1 MISFSET
8 PSPLLATSSLG
19 NCPKP
24 APRKRGL
31 IAGVFALLA
40 PLYLLSGC
48 RPSGPPPGAGGPQGP
63 LPVQV
68 TTAVS
73 ESVPIIGNWVATTDG
88 YVNAQIQPQVSGYLI
103 RQDYKEGSE
112 VHKNQVL
119 FEIDPRPF
127 QATLDQ
133 AQGQLDQAK
142 GQLGQ
147 AQAQVQLAEINVQ
160 RDTPLAQAHA
170 IAQSTLDNE
179 TKTLQSNQASVAS
192 AQAAIAS
199 AQAQVESAQLNLG
212 FTKVRSLIDGVA
224 GQAALQVGNLV
235 STSSVLTTVSQLN
248 PIKAYFYISEQE
260 YLALAARAR
269 SSGHADLLDTG
280 ASIPLQL
287 TLSNNQ
293 VFPESGRIVFVDRS
307 VSSQTGSIRLAA
319 AFPNRNNLLRPGQ
332 FGRISAQ
339 TQVLQ
344 NAVVI
349 PQRAVSE
356 LQGMNQVYIVG
367 SGNVAH
373 VHTVQLGP
381 QIGQDIVI
389 TKGVDAGDVLVTE
402 GNDKVKDGA
411 RVAPQQETTATASN
425 AGQAPRGE
433 NQ

>member
-1 MISFSET
+1 M
-8 PSPLLATSSLG
+8 
-19 NCPKP
+19 
-24 APRKRGL
+24 
-31 IAGVFALLA
+31 
-40 PLYLLSGC
+40 YLFSGC
-48 RPSGPPPGAGGPQGP
+48 KSSGPPPGAGGPQAP

-68 TTAVS
+68 TTATS

-88 YVNAQIQPQVSGYLI
+88 YVDAQIQPQVSGYLI

-127 QATLDQ
+127 QATLDE
-133 AQGQLDQAK
+133 AMGQLDQAK

-170 IAQSTLDNE
+170 ISQSTLDND
-179 TKTLQSNQASVAS
+179 TKTLQSNRASVAT

-235 STSSVLTTVSQLN
+235 STTSVLTTVSQLN

-260 YLALAARAR
+260 YLALATRAH
-269 SSGHADLLDTG
+269 STGHADLLDTG
-280 ASIPLQL
+280 ASIPLKL
-287 TLSNNQ
+287 TLSNND
-293 VFPESGRIVFVDRS
+293 VFPEPGRIVFVDRS

-319 AFPNRNNLLRPGQ
+319 AFANRNNLLRPGQ

-356 LQGMNQVYIVG
+356 LQGMNQVYVVG
-367 SGNVAH
+367 PDNVAH
-373 VHTVQLGP
+373 GHTVQLGP

-389 TKGVDAGDVLVTE
+389 AKGVQAGDVIVTE

-411 RVAPQQETTATASN
+411 RVAPQQEAAAT
-425 AGQAPRGE
+425 GGKAPQE
-433 NQ
+433 NQR

>member
-1 MISFSET
+1 
-8 PSPLLATSSLG
+8 
-19 NCPKP
+19 
-24 APRKRGL
+24 
-31 IAGVFALLA
+31 
-40 PLYLLSGC
+40 
-48 RPSGPPPGAGGPQGP
+48 
-63 LPVQV
+63 V
-68 TTAVS
+68 TTATS

-103 RQDYKEGSE
+103 RQDYVEGSE
-112 VHKNQVL
+112 VHKGQVL

-133 AQGQLDQAK
+133 ALGQLGQAR

-170 IAQSTLDNE
+170 IAQSTLDND

-235 STSSVLTTVSQLN
+235 STTSVLTTVSQLN

-293 VFPESGRIVFVDRS
+293 VYPDPGRIVFVDRS

-319 AFPNRNNLLRPGQ
+319 AFANRNNLLRPGQ

-356 LQGMNQVYIVG
+356 LQGMNQVYVVG
-367 SGNVAH
+367 PDNVAH
-373 VHTVQLGP
+373 VHNVQLGP

-389 TKGVDAGDVLVTE
+389 TKGVQAGDVLVTE

-411 RVAPQQETTATASN
+411 KVAPQQEAAATG
-425 AGQAPRGE
+425 GQAPQE
-433 NQ
+433 NQR

>member
-1 MISFSET
+1 MTSSPVT
-8 PSPLLATSSLG
+8 PSPHLATSSLG
-19 NCPKP
+19 TLLRT
-24 APRKRGL
+24 APRKLRR
-31 IAGVFALLA
+31 IASLLA
-40 PLYLLSGC
+40 PLAVVCALIGC
-48 RPSGPPPGAGGPQGP
+48 KSSGPPPGVGGPRGP

-68 TTAVS
+68 ATAAS

-103 RQDYKEGSE
+103 RQDYVEGSE
-112 VHKNQVL
+112 VHKGQVL

-133 AQGQLDQAK
+133 ALGQLGQAK

-170 IAQSTLDNE
+170 IAQSTLDNDN
-179 TKTLQSNQASVAS
+179 KTLQSNQASVAS

-235 STSSVLTTVSQLN
+235 STTSVLTTVSQLN

-293 VFPESGRIVFVDRS
+293 VYPEPGRIVFVDRS

-319 AFPNRNNLLRPGQ
+319 AFANRNNLLRPGQ

-356 LQGMNQVYIVG
+356 LQGMNQVYVVG
-367 SGNVAH
+367 PDNVAH

-389 TKGVDAGDVLVTE
+389 TKGVQAGDVLVTE

-411 RVAPQQETTATASN
+411 KVAPQQEAAATG
-425 AGQAPRGE
+425 GQAPQE
-433 NQ
+433 NQR

>member
-1 MISFSET
+1 MTSFTKT

-24 APRKRGL
+24 APRKLGA
-31 IAGVFALLA
+31 IAGVFAVLA
-40 PLYLLSGC
+40 PVYLLSGC

-103 RQDYKEGSE
+103 RQDYMEGSE
-112 VHKNQVL
+112 VHKGQVL

-170 IAQSTLDNE
+170 ISQSTLDSE
-179 TKTLQSNQASVAS
+179 TKTLQSDQASVAS

-199 AQAQVESAQLNLG
+199 AQAQVESAQLNVG
-212 FTKVRSLIDGVA
+212 FTKVRSLIDGIA

-235 STSSVLTTVSQLN
+235 STTSVLTTVSQLN

-260 YLALAARAR
+260 YLALAARAH
-269 SSGHADLLDTG
+269 STGHADLLDTG
-280 ASIPLQL
+280 ASIPLKL
-287 TLSNNQ
+287 TLANGQ
-293 VFPESGRIVFVDRS
+293 VYPEPGRIVFVDRS
-307 VSSQTGSIRLAA
+307 VSSQTGSIRIAA
-319 AFPNRNNLLRPGQ
+319 AFANHNNLLRPGQ

-344 NAVVI
+344 DAVVI

-356 LQGMNQVYIVG
+356 LQGMNQVYVVG

-389 TKGVDAGDVLVTE
+389 ANGVNAGDVLVTE

-411 RVAPQQETTATASN
+411 KVAPQQEATATASN
-425 AGQAPRGE
+425 AGQAPRGN

>member
-1 MISFSET
+1 
-8 PSPLLATSSLG
+8 
-19 NCPKP
+19 
-24 APRKRGL
+24 
-31 IAGVFALLA
+31 
-40 PLYLLSGC
+40 
-48 RPSGPPPGAGGPQGP
+48 
-63 LPVQV
+63 V
-68 TTAVS
+68 TTAAV

-103 RQDYKEGSE
+103 RQDYTEGSE

-119 FEIDPRPF
+119 FEIDPRSF
-127 QATLDQ
+127 QAALDQ
-133 AQGQLDQAK
+133 AHGQLDQAK

-170 IAQSTLDNE
+170 IAQSTLDND

-199 AQAQVESAQLNLG
+199 AQAQVETAQLNLG
-212 FTKVRSLIDGVA
+212 FTKVRSLIDGIA

-235 STSSVLTTVSQLN
+235 STTSVLTTVSELN

-260 YLALAARAR
+260 YLALADRAR

-280 ASIPLQL
+280 ASIPLKL

-293 VFPESGRIVFVDRS
+293 IYPEPGHIVFVDRS

-319 AFPNRNNLLRPGQ
+319 AFANRHNLLRPGQ

-356 LQGMNQVYIVG
+356 LQGMNQVYVVG
-367 SGNVAH
+367 PDNAAH

-381 QIGQDIVI
+381 QIGQNIVI
-389 TKGVDAGDVLVTE
+389 ANGVNAGDVLVTE

-411 RVAPQQETTATASN
+411 KVAPQQEATATASN
-425 AGQAPRGE
+425 AGQAPRGN

>member
-1 MISFSET
+1 L
-8 PSPLLATSSLG
+8 PSG
-19 NCPKP
+19 
-24 APRKRGL
+24 
-31 IAGVFALLA
+31 
-40 PLYLLSGC
+40 YLLSGC
-48 RPSGPPPGAGGPQGP
+48 KPSGPPPGAGGPQGP
-63 LPVQV
+63 LPVEV
-68 TTAVS
+68 TTAAS
-73 ESVPIIGNWVATTDG
+73 DSVPIIGSWVATTDG

-103 RQDYKEGSE
+103 RQDYAEGSE

-142 GQLGQ
+142 GQLAQ

-170 IAQSTLDNE
+170 IAQSTLDNDS
-179 TKTLQSNQASVAS
+179 KTLQSDQASVAS

-224 GQAALQVGNLV
+224 GQATLQVGNLV
-235 STSSVLTTVSQLN
+235 STTSVLTTVSQLN

-260 YLALAARAR
+260 YLALAARAH

-280 ASIPLQL
+280 ASIPLKL
-287 TLSNNQ
+287 TLANGQ
-293 VFPESGRIVFVDRS
+293 VYPEPGRIVFVDRS

-319 AFPNRNNLLRPGQ
+319 AFANPNNLLRPGQ

-344 NAVVI
+344 DAVVV

-356 LQGMNQVYIVG
+356 LQGMNQIYVVG
-367 SGNVAH
+367 PGNVAH
-373 VHTVQLGP
+373 VHTIQLGP
-381 QIGQDIVI
+381 QIGQNIVI
-389 TKGVDAGDVLVTE
+389 ATGVNAGDVLVTE

-411 RVAPQQETTATASN
+411 RVAPQQEAAATASN
-425 AGQAPRGE
+425 AGQAQRGN

>member
-1 MISFSET
+1 MS
-8 PSPLLATSSLG
+8 
-19 NCPKP
+19 
-24 APRKRGL
+24 
-31 IAGVFALLA
+31 
-40 PLYLLSGC
+40 LLSGC

-68 TTAVS
+68 STAVTQ
-73 ESVPIIGNWVATTDG
+73 SVPIVGNWVATTDG

-103 RQDYKEGSE
+103 KQDYKEGSE

-127 QATLDQ
+127 QASLDQ
-133 AQGQLDQAK
+133 ALGQLDQAK

-170 IAQSTLDNE
+170 IAQSTLDND

-199 AQAQVESAQLNLG
+199 AQAQVETAQLNLG

-224 GQAALQVGNLV
+224 GQATLQVGNLV
-235 STSSVLTTVSQLN
+235 NTTSVLTNVSQLN
-248 PIKAYFYISEQE
+248 PIKVYFYISEQE
-260 YLALAARAR
+260 YLALASRAQ
-269 SSGHADLLDTG
+269 SAGHADLLDTG
-280 ASIPLQL
+280 NSIPLKL

-293 VFPESGRIVFVDRS
+293 VYPEPGRIVFVDRS
-307 VSSQTGSIRLAA
+307 VSAQTGSIRLAA
-319 AFPNRNNLLRPGQ
+319 AFPNRKNLLRPGQ

-356 LQGMNQVYIVG
+356 LQGMNQVYVVG
-367 SGNVAH
+367 PDNVAH
-373 VHTVQLGP
+373 VRTVQLGP
-381 QIGQDIVI
+381 QIGQNIVI
-389 TKGVDAGDVLVTE
+389 DKGIQAGDVLVTE
-402 GNDKVKDGA
+402 GNDKVRDGIK
-411 RVAPQQETTATASN
+411 VAPQPEAPATATD
-425 AGQAPRGE
+425 AGQTPRGNE
-433 NQ
+433 

>member
-1 MISFSET
+1 MPSSPET
-8 PSPLLATSSLG
+8 PSQLLATFSLEDLA
-19 NCPKP
+19 KT
-24 APRKRGL
+24 APRNLGFL
-31 IAGVFALLA
+31 ATLFSALCL
-40 PLYLLSGC
+40 LYPLSGC
-48 RPSGPPPGAGGPQGP
+48 RSSEPPPGAGGPRGP

-68 TTAVS
+68 TTATA

-103 RQDYKEGSE
+103 RQDYTEGSE

-127 QATLDQ
+127 QAALDQ

-170 IAQSTLDNE
+170 IAQSTLDND
-179 TKTLQSNQASVAS
+179 TKTLQSNQAAVAS

-235 STSSVLTTVSQLN
+235 STTSVLTTVSQLN

-260 YLALAARAR
+260 YLALADRAR
-269 SSGHADLLDTG
+269 STGHADLLDTG

-293 VFPESGRIVFVDRS
+293 VYPEPGHIVFVDRS

-319 AFPNRNNLLRPGQ
+319 AFANRNNLLRPGQ

-344 NAVVI
+344 NAVVV

-356 LQGMNQVYIVG
+356 LQGMNQVYVVG
-367 SGNVAH
+367 PDNTAH
-373 VHTVQLGP
+373 VRTVQLGP
-381 QIGQDIVI
+381 QIGQNIVI
-389 TKGVDAGDVLVTE
+389 AKGVQAGDVLVTE
-402 GNDKVKDGA
+402 GNDKVKDGIK
-411 RVAPQQETTATASN
+411 VAPQQEAPATASN
-425 AGQAPRGE
+425 GGQTPQE
-433 NQ
+433 NRQ

>member
-1 MISFSET
+1 
-8 PSPLLATSSLG
+8 
-19 NCPKP
+19 
-24 APRKRGL
+24 
-31 IAGVFALLA
+31 
-40 PLYLLSGC
+40 
-48 RPSGPPPGAGGPQGP
+48 
-63 LPVQV
+63 V
-68 TTAVS
+68 TTATA

-103 RQDYKEGSE
+103 RQDYTEGSE

-127 QATLDQ
+127 QAALDQ

-170 IAQSTLDNE
+170 IAQSTLDND
-179 TKTLQSNQASVAS
+179 TKTLQSNQAAVAS

-235 STSSVLTTVSQLN
+235 STTSVLTTVSQLN

-260 YLALAARAR
+260 YLALADRAR
-269 SSGHADLLDTG
+269 STGHADLLDTG

-293 VFPESGRIVFVDRS
+293 VYPEPGHIVFVDRS

-319 AFPNRNNLLRPGQ
+319 AFANRNNLLRPGQ

-344 NAVVI
+344 NAVVV

-356 LQGMNQVYIVG
+356 LQGMNQVYVVG
-367 SGNVAH
+367 PDNTAH
-373 VHTVQLGP
+373 VRTVQLGP
-381 QIGQDIVI
+381 QIGQNIVI
-389 TKGVDAGDVLVTE
+389 AKGVQAGDVLVTE
-402 GNDKVKDGA
+402 GNDKVKDGIK
-411 RVAPQQETTATASN
+411 VAPQQEAPATASN
-425 AGQAPRGE
+425 GGQTPQE
-433 NQ
+433 NRQ